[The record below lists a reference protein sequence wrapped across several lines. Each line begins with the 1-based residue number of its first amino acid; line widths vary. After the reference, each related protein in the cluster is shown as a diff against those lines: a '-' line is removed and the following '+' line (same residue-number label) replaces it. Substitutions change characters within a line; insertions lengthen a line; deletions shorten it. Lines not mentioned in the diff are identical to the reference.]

1 MNKLAFFLIL
11 PSVVIIWARPQ
22 TDVLVMKNGDRFTC
36 EIKKLDRGVL
46 YAGFDYVDGTVS
58 LQWSKVARV
67 ESHQLFVVH
76 TQNGSVYEGTLRT
89 PETPEEQPVQ
99 IEVLEV
105 TQTTETMDRR
115 EVVQLAQTSESFW
128 RRLSGKID
136 SGLIYAKGNS
146 TTQYNVGANALLNRD
161 RWSAEGSFSS
171 QLSKSSGVTASTHN
185 QADLKGLRRVG
196 RENWFYSGGAQ
207 FLQSS
212 QQGIDLQTTL
222 GMTGGKFLKDTNQA
236 RIQLSAGLAWQRT
249 QYQAS
254 AESQDAPNALAGL
267 AVAELHLFRFKK
279 TSLDVTASLLPVLTQ
294 AGRVRS
300 YVNTAYSIQII
311 SNLWLKVSFYG
322 NWDNRPPGTFSGS
335 DYGASTSVSW
345 SFN

>member
-1 MNKLAFFLIL
+1 MGQCTK
-11 PSVVIIWARPQ
+11 
-22 TDVLVMKNGDRFTC
+22 G
-36 EIKKLDRGVL
+36 
-46 YAGFDYVDGTVS
+46 
-58 LQWSKVARV
+58 
-67 ESHQLFVVH
+67 LF
-76 TQNGSVYEGTLRT
+76 ELLKRL
-89 PETPEEQPVQ
+89 EEQPVQ

-105 TQTTETMDRR
+105 TQTTQTLERG

-128 RRLSGKID
+128 RRLSGRID
-136 SGLIYAKGNS
+136 SGLIYSKGNS
-146 TTQYNVGANALLNRD
+146 TTQYNVGANALLNRE
-161 RWSAEGSFSS
+161 RWSAESSFTST
-171 QLSKSSGVTASTHN
+171 LSKSSGVTASTHN
-185 QADLKGLRRVG
+185 QAELKALRRVG

-212 QQGIDLQTTL
+212 QQGVDLQTTL

-335 DYGASTSVSW
+335 DYGTSTSVSW